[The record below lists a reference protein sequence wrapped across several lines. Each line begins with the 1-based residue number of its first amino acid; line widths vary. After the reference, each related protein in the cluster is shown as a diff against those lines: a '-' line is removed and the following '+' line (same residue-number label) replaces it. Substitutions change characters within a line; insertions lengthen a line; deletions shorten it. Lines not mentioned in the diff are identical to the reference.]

1 MRQHLDGEIASLGT
15 CQVFVH
21 EIEHG
26 FIHADQPDGR
36 EMVVP
41 MAQIPLRIG
50 KKSLVHELGYDLAL
64 DFEGI
69 PRDAHEVVDLAE
81 IIFF

>member
-1 MRQHLDGEIASLGT
+1 
-15 CQVFVH
+15 
-21 EIEHG
+21 
-26 FIHADQPDGR
+26 
-36 EMVVP
+36 MVVP